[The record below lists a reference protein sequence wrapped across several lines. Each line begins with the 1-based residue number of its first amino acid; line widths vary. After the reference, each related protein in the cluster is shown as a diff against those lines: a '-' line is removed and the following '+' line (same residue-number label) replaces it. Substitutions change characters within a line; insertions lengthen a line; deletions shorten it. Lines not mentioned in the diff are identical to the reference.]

1 MLTRILF
8 SAAAVLALASFVL
21 WPLAANQAGSVPA
34 PAKKPVLPG
43 ARAEIHAAEYPSLQ
57 AALDAVPLEG
67 GVVHLPPGTFEISTP
82 LVISR
87 SDVLIQGTGTA
98 THIKNVNANGE
109 PALVV
114 KHAEGDKVKPADAL
128 WRVMLSNFRITGNEK
143 SGHGIEAILVN
154 EIFLQG
160 VTVSY
165 HGGDG
170 IRLDRCYEDPRVS
183 SCLLTYNKQT
193 GLNLPGCHDIVVCGN
208 QFEENRDAVRC
219 FDGYNLC
226 FTGNCVDDHLGD
238 GVVIENTYG
247 SVVSGNMIEECDGR
261 AVVLARDC
269 YGITLSS
276 NVIAHNGGGIDL
288 IDAHGCTVSANTFVL
303 LKMPPKTKD
312 GTQPPQLDTRCLRI
326 APDSSRIAVAGNTFC
341 DSYIGEGAVKRKLD
355 DQLSGGILLE
365 GTRDVCISGNA
376 FSSVPKALELRGPKS
391 ERILFSN
398 NVLTESPSDHDQL
411 GHPAAGPNLDSAKP

>member
-1 MLTRILF
+1 MLTRLMIQGTVILT
-8 SAAAVLALASFVL
+8 LASFVV
-21 WPLAANQAGSVPA
+21 WGLADDQNAPA
-34 PAKKPVLPG
+34 PVTAKKPFLPG

-57 AALDAVPLEG
+57 AAFDAVPPEG
-67 GVVHLPPGTFEISTP
+67 GIVHLPPGTFEIETP

-87 SDVLIQGTGTA
+87 SDLLIQGAGTA
-98 THIKNVNANGE
+98 THIKNMNTNGA

-114 KHAEGDKVKPADAL
+114 KHAAGDKIKSADGL

-143 SGHGIEAILVN
+143 SGHGIEAILIN

-183 SCLLTYNKQT
+183 NCLITYNKQT

-208 QFEENRDAVRC
+208 QFEENRDALHC
-219 FDGYNLC
+219 FDGFNLC

-261 AVVLARDC
+261 AIVLARDC

-276 NVIAHNGGGIDL
+276 NVIAHNGGGVDL
-288 IDAHGCTVSANTFVL
+288 VDAHGCAVSANTFVL
-303 LKMPPKTKD
+303 LKMPPKGKD

-326 APDSSRIAVAGNTFC
+326 APDSSRIAVTGNTFC
-341 DSYIGEGAVKRKLD
+341 DSYIGEGAVKRKLN
-355 DQLSGGILLE
+355 DQLAGGIVLD
-365 GTRDVCISGNA
+365 GTRDVAITGNT
-376 FSSVPKALELRGPKS
+376 FSSLPKALELRERKS
-391 ERILFSN
+391 ERILLSN
-398 NVLTESPSDHDQL
+398 NVLTESPSDHTQL
-411 GHPAAGPNLDSAKP
+411 VSPPAGPNVDSEKP